1 MKKSVRKIT
10 IVSVIS
16 AVAAFAVLGTTA
28 AATGTLNPVFGQMTA
43 NEISDGTYSGGNV
56 TAKSDTLNVDFEGV
70 GGRRTKLEFFNVL
83 AQEVKIG
90 LFSVFPLFS
99 FWKESQL

>member
-1 MKKSVRKIT
+1 MKKNVRKTI

-28 AATGTLNPVFGQMTA
+28 AATGTLNPVFGQMMA

-56 TAKSDTLNVDFEGV
+56 TVKSDTLNVDFEGV
-70 GGRRTKLEFFNVL
+70 GCNYDNNQKRWYCICRGYR
-83 AQEVKIG
+83 
-90 LFSVFPLFS
+90 
-99 FWKESQL
+99 